1 MQINK
6 QKAPK
11 TKKTIIISAII
22 VALAVLGYAAFAY
35 TNDIWPFTS
44 SQSGQSSSEANK
56 TSDEGSTSSDDRAN
70 EYGKKDQDEAL
81 KEGNKIQ
88 GQDPTAGSGVTDNNG
103 KGVKNTGGIKSDS
116 GDLTLYTP
124 TKNQE
129 LSSGMPV
136 TGKTSA
142 NNLHY
147 RLSTSSKQIGL
158 GELSVVNGK
167 FSGTFQISGVDGG
180 ETGTFE
186 VFNFNSRGQ
195 EINNIRIKVVF

>member
-1 MQINK
+1 MQINSPK
-6 QKAPK
+6 SSK
-11 TKKTIIISAII
+11 TKRTVVISVVI
-22 VALAVLGYAAFAY
+22 VALAALGYMAFAY

-44 SQSGQSSSEANK
+44 SQPVQNSSEDNK
-56 TSDEGSTSSDDRAN
+56 TSDENSNSGDDRSN

-81 KEGNKIQ
+81 KKGNKIQ
-88 GQDPTAGSGVTDNNG
+88 GQDPTAGSGVTDNDG
-103 KGVKNTGGIKSDS
+103 EGVKNTGGVSSDS
-116 GDLTLYTP
+116 GDITLYTP

-129 LSSGMPV
+129 LSTGMTV

-142 NNLHY
+142 NNLNY

-158 GELSVVNGK
+158 GELSVVNDK

-186 VFNFNSRGQ
+186 VFNFNSQGQ